1 MMNLKELGKWFNP
14 TQEELQNTLPSML
27 LEKGYRVHACQNGII
42 AISPFGKVPTLVAHL
57 DTINTHRADAEVVD
71 AYYNFELNLDGFVTL
86 TTGAQKAGVKCLGAD
101 DRAGVYSVMKS
112 LELLESEH
120 LPHVIFTTNEEIGCV
135 GSGNMCDDTCGGC
148 ETFLQAMDTN
158 FLVQID
164 RGRHDGSWQE
174 AVYYSYDTDA
184 SRLEADVLNS
194 GFVTAQ
200 GSYTDIGE
208 LAPALNVP
216 AVNISASYEFEH
228 TPNERLHWHMF
239 QQNFEN
245 MMYFL
250 GQHWYDEYGTYVDE
264 SKWINVNTYGGSED
278 WYSVQSGTGV
288 SSLTGY
294 SMEQCV
300 EDKVELG
307 YASTLGDV
315 DLEKYLVDMFGNNT
329 ELREQFLDNMYTF
342 LGEY

>member
-1 MMNLKELGKWFNP
+1 MMNLKELGTWFNP
-14 TQEELQNTLPSML
+14 TQKELQNTLPSML
-27 LEKGYRVHACQNGII
+27 LEKGYRVHACENGII

-101 DRAGVYSVMKS
+101 DRAGVYTVMES
-112 LELLESEH
+112 LNLLESEH

-135 GSGNMCDDTCGGC
+135 GSGDMCGDTCGGC
-148 ETFLQAMDTN
+148 QSYLQTIDTN
-158 FLVQID
+158 LLIQVD

-184 SRLEADVLNS
+184 SRLENDILDS

-208 LAPALNVP
+208 LAPYLNVP
-216 AVNISASYEFEH
+216 AVNISASYEYEH

-245 MMYFL
+245 LMYFL
-250 GQHWYDEYGTYVDE
+250 SKHWYDEYGVYVDE
-264 SKWINVNTYGGSED
+264 KSWINVPSHQGSES
-278 WYSVQSGTGV
+278 WYDVASTSL
-288 SSLTGY
+288 LTGY
-294 SMEQCV
+294 TMEQAV
-300 EDKVELG
+300 SDKVELG

-315 DLEKYLVDMFGNNT
+315 ELETYLIDMFGNNT
-329 ELREQFLDNMYTF
+329 DYRERFLDNMYTY
-342 LGEY
+342 LGGY